1 MVILEALEMAR
12 AKYSKELEINGDN
25 EFKIKVLKIVKQ
37 EKMDIIFKNP
47 EMRSLQKVNMGMSM

>member
-37 EKMDIIFKNP
+37 ERMDIIFKNP
-47 EMRSLQKVNMGMSM
+47 EMRSLQKVNMGMGR